1 MRRALFFCSLLL
13 FMLLTA
19 VPALAET
26 PPLADQ
32 VRGLGHHAT
41 EGVEAAEAKR
51 PELMRAEYEELHAI
65 WGGFEDEVQAKD
77 PEGYLDIENALGA
90 VKDTVAAQPLD
101 PAAVK
106 AAYAHLGAELNEVAD
121 RLGAAPLATPTTG
134 LAGQVLGLSHHANE
148 GIEAAEANRP
158 ELMRAEY
165 EELHAIWGSFED
177 AVNAQDPEGYLDIEN
192 ALDTV
197 KAAVAAQP
205 LDPAAVKAAYTH
217 LDTELNEVGARL
229 GSAPAAGTTAA
240 AADVTP
246 ATLLATLGEV
256 EEALERGDIATAR
269 SEFTGFIRSWPA
281 AEDTIATRSDDDYKA
296 IEASMGKASAALR
309 AEPADTATASTA
321 LASIR
326 NTLTPYTNPS
336 SYTALDAALII
347 LREGLEALLV
357 VVALLAFLRKSGN
370 SDKRGWIWAGAGL
383 GVLASIGAALVLQAI
398 FSTISAGR
406 NRELI
411 EGVTGLV
418 AAVLLFYVSYWLHSK
433 ASLGAWKK
441 YIDARTTQALARG
454 SMAGLALLAFLAVF
468 REGAETA
475 VFYLGMAPSISMR
488 DLLLGFGAGTAILAV
503 LAVLMLVVGVKLPLR
518 PFFRV
523 AGLLVYYLGFKFVGT
538 GLHALQVADV
548 LPSSPIG
555 SGDSNAVL
563 EFFGIYLTWQTLLPQ
578 LLLLA
583 AALAVFFYL
592 RAQER
597 RARSMGTPAV
607 A

>member
-13 FMLLTA
+13 IMLLTA

-32 VRGLGHHAT
+32 VRGLSQHAS
-41 EGVEAAEAKR
+41 EGAEAADANR

-65 WGGFEDEVQAKD
+65 WGGFEDGV
-77 PEGYLDIENALGA
+77 
-90 VKDTVAAQPLD
+90 
-101 PAAVK
+101 
-106 AAYAHLGAELNEVAD
+106 
-121 RLGAAPLATPTTG
+121 R
-134 LAGQVLGLSHHANE
+134 
-148 GIEAAEANRP
+148 
-158 ELMRAEY
+158 
-165 EELHAIWGSFED
+165 
-177 AVNAQDPEGYLDIEN
+177 AQDPEGYINIET
-192 ALDTV
+192 ALDAV
-197 KAAVAAQP
+197 KDAVAAQP

-217 LDTELNEVGARL
+217 LGTELNEVGARL
-229 GSAPAAGTTAA
+229 ASAPGTPATAPATAA
-240 AADVTP
+240 AEITP
-246 ATLLATLGEV
+246 ATLLVTLGEV
-256 EEALERGDIATAR
+256 EDALARGDIASAR

-281 AEDTIATRSDDDYKA
+281 AEDAIATRSDDDYKA
-296 IEASMGKASAALR
+296 IESSLGQASAALR
-309 AEPADTATASTA
+309 AEPADTAAASTA

-326 NTLTPYTNPS
+326 STLTPYTVDS
-336 SYTALDAALII
+336 SYSALDAALII

-383 GVLASIGAALVLQAI
+383 GVLASIGAALALQAI
-398 FSTISAGR
+398 FSTVSAGR

-411 EGVTGLV
+411 EGITGLV
-418 AAVLLFYVSYWLHSK
+418 AAALLFYVSYWLHSK

-454 SMAGLALLAFLAVF
+454 SMLGLALLAFLAVF

-488 DLLLGFGAGTAILAV
+488 DLLLGFGAGAAVLAV

-548 LPSSPIG
+548 LPTSPIG

-597 RARSMGTPAV
+597 RARGVGTPAV

>member
-1 MRRALFFCSLLL
+1 MRRALFLCSLLL
-13 FMLLTA
+13 IMLLSA

-26 PPLADQ
+26 PPLTDQ
-32 VRGLGHHAT
+32 VRGLGQH
-41 EGVEAAEAKR
+41 AAE
-51 PELMRAEYEELHAI
+51 
-65 WGGFEDEVQAKD
+65 
-77 PEGYLDIENALGA
+77 
-90 VKDTVAAQPLD
+90 
-101 PAAVK
+101 
-106 AAYAHLGAELNEVAD
+106 
-121 RLGAAPLATPTTG
+121 GAA
-134 LAGQVLGLSHHANE
+134 
-148 GIEAAEANRP
+148 AAEANRP

-165 EELHAIWGSFED
+165 EELHAIWGGFED
-177 AVNAQDPEGYLDIEN
+177 QVQAQDAEGYLDIEN
-192 ALDTV
+192 ALDAV
-197 KAAVAAQP
+197 KDAVAAQP
-205 LDPAAVKAAYTH
+205 PDPAAVKAAYSR
-217 LDTELNEVGARL
+217 LDGELKEVAARIAA
-229 GSAPAAGTTAA
+229 APAAGAPAA
-240 AADVTP
+240 AASPAADVTP
-246 ATLLATLGEV
+246 ASLLGTLGEV
-256 EEALERGDIATAR
+256 ESALGRGDIATAR

-281 AEDTIATRSDDDYKA
+281 AEDAIATRSDDDYKA
-296 IEASMGKASAALR
+296 IEASMGQASAALR
-309 AEPADTATASTA
+309 AEPADTAAASAA
-321 LASIR
+321 LARIR
-326 NTLTPYTNPS
+326 GTLAPYTSAS
-336 SYTALDAALII
+336 SYSALDAALII

-555 SGDSNAVL
+555 SGSSNAVL